1 MLTFDSGERG
11 GGLRA
16 ALIKLDDV
24 LVFLVS
30 RVPISTRA
38 MDLGQLQSGVEV
50 FRVNPQN
57 LTANSRAVIDPP
69 GGQICLRE
77 EKPDVLVIRLE
88 VESAM
93 KMIDGGGISHLS
105 ALSLPGFDELRA
117 LIRRTYQI

>member
-11 GGLRA
+11 GGLKA

-24 LVFLVS
+24 LVLLVS

-57 LTANSRAVIDPP
+57 LPANSRAFIDPP
-69 GGQICLRE
+69 VGQICLRK
-77 EKPDVLVIRLE
+77 EKPDVLVIRRE

-93 KMIDGGGISHLS
+93 KILDGGGISLLS
-105 ALSLPGFDELRA
+105 ELSLAGFDQLRA